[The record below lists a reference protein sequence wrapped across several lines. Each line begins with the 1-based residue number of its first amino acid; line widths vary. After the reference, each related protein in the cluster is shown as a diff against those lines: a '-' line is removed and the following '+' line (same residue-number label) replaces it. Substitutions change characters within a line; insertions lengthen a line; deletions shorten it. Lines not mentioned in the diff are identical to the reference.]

1 MLSDYRA
8 MREAMRTGAPLAYFI
23 RIDRGVYV
31 PRYPVWVVGEDTARC
46 EFAIAVDEGQ
56 RYVDLGAPTS
66 SA

>member
-1 MLSDYRA
+1 
-8 MREAMRTGAPLAYFI
+8 MRTGAPLAYFI